1 MLTVKSVSGKMVASA
16 LIFVGVLSG
25 GQAVLSDFATASQR
39 LANSTSNLTLSYHPS
54 AGSQVTFKVSC
65 LTHSISGTHPN
76 KRAIC
81 AAIAKQG
88 THLFAPVPSG
98 IACSEIYAGPE
109 SARITGTVK
118 GVKINS
124 VFNRTDGCQAARW
137 NKARAFFTFPGYAT
151 AKGRIELSPTCAGA
165 VKPGQNCTNESAA
178 GVVTFTSNVQKSVR
192 ATAVAVDGFS
202 VLLRRGTWTF
212 TASDTGAMRCTP
224 RILTVPTPGEVVLSC
239 DTGMR

>member
-1 MLTVKSVSGKMVASA
+1 MLSIGAIGGKMVAGV
-16 LIFVGVLSG
+16 LIFAGVLSG
-25 GQAVLSDFATASQR
+25 GQAVLSDFAVASQS
-39 LANSTSNLTLSYHPS
+39 LANSTSNLTLSYHSS
-54 AGSQVTFKVSC
+54 AGSEVTFKVSC

-88 THLFAPVPSG
+88 THLFAPVPTG

-109 SARITGTVK
+109 TARISGTVR
-118 GVKINS
+118 GSKINS
-124 VFNRTDGCQAARW
+124 VFSRTDGCQTARW

-151 AKGRIELSPTCAGA
+151 VKGRIELSPTCAGA

-192 ATAVAVDGFS
+192 ATAVADNGFS
-202 VLLRRGTWTF
+202 VLLRRGTWTL
-212 TASDTGAMRCTP
+212 TATDTGAMRCTP
-224 RILTVPTPGEVVLSC
+224 STLAVPTSSEVVLSC